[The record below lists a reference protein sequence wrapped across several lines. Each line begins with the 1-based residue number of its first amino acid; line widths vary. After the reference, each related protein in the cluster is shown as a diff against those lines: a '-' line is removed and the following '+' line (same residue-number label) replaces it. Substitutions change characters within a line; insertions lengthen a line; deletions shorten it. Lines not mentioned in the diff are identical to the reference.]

1 MGKNKFIKSLMKVPS
16 KQETQNDKETEL
28 PKVFG
33 VPQVYKKGNTTTI
46 LFETGKSVFYSYTR
60 KECVREPDVLVLHK
74 NNEGKFLMTWHG
86 MVEYTCAKTLDVFD
100 LNACVDYFFGIK
112 GMHELNGQQAKALL
126 TAPENLELFRETLAG
141 IKKQENLEH
150 ISLTEDARKQRYD
163 FIKNDLKLAERLKD
177 KYLDAVKTQ
186 DAPLKQRIEEQKKA
200 QAIIKRINS
209 NGK

>member
-1 MGKNKFIKSLMKVPS
+1 
-16 KQETQNDKETEL
+16 
-28 PKVFG
+28 
-33 VPQVYKKGNTTTI
+33 
-46 LFETGKSVFYSYTR
+46 
-60 KECVREPDVLVLHK
+60 
-74 NNEGKFLMTWHG
+74 
-86 MVEYTCAKTLDVFD
+86 
-100 LNACVDYFFGIK
+100 
-112 GMHELNGQQAKALL
+112 MHELNGQQAKALL

-163 FIKNDLKLAERLKD
+163 FIKKDLKLAERLKD

-200 QAIIKRINS
+200 QAIIKKINS